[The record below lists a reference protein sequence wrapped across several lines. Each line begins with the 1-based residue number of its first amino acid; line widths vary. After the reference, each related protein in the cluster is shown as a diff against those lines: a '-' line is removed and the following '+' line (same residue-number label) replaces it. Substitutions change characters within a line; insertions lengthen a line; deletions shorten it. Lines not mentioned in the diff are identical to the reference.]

1 MRDDAARLTAMFNRF
16 NEEHAMSQTQAF
28 VTTPEQR
35 PSPLDVVGI
44 AVTVLAPNTR
54 TGSYEITLQEGPE
67 GVGPPPHSH
76 PWDESF
82 YVTRG
87 SVLFSAG
94 GIDHMVGPGTLV
106 HVPAGTVHA
115 FRFAAGGGGMVE
127 LSGAGG
133 QATRL
138 FSSVANEVPE
148 GAANLPKLLGVMQRH
163 GVAVAA

>member
-1 MRDDAARLTAMFNRF
+1 MSDNRV
-16 NEEHAMSQTQAF
+16 F
-28 VTTPEQR
+28 VTPPEHR
-35 PSPLDVVGI
+35 PSPLDVVGVAI
-44 AVTVLAPNTR
+44 TVLAPNTR

-67 GVGPPPHSH
+67 GVGPPPHAH

-87 SVLFSAG
+87 SVLFSADG
-94 GIDHMVGPGTLV
+94 AEHAAGPGTLV

-115 FRFAAGGGGMVE
+115 FRFGAGGGGMVE
-127 LSGAGG
+127 FSGAGG

-138 FSSVANEVPE
+138 FSSLAAEVPE
-148 GAANLPKLLGVMQRH
+148 GVANLPKLLGVMQRH

>member
-1 MRDDAARLTAMFNRF
+1 
-16 NEEHAMSQTQAF
+16 MSHTQAF

-44 AVTVLAPNTR
+44 AITVLAPNTR

-106 HVPAGTVHA
+106 HVPAAPCT
-115 FRFAAGGGGMVE
+115 RFDSA
-127 LSGAGG
+127 
-133 QATRL
+133 R
-138 FSSVANEVPE
+138 
-148 GAANLPKLLGVMQRH
+148 
-163 GVAVAA
+163 AVAAWSSSAVPAGRRRACSARWPRRFPKGRPTCQSCWR

>member
-1 MRDDAARLTAMFNRF
+1 MRD
-16 NEEHAMSQTQAF
+16 TQAF

-35 PSPLDVVGI
+35 PAPLDVVGVAI
-44 AVTVLAPNTR
+44 TVLAPNTR

-67 GVGPPPHSH
+67 GAGPPPHSH

-87 SVLFSAG
+87 SVLFSAA
-94 GIDHMVGPGTLV
+94 DTEHVAAPGTLV

-115 FRFAAGGGGMVE
+115 FRFGRGGGGMVE
-127 LSGAGG
+127 FSGAGG

-138 FSSVANEVPE
+138 FRAVAEEVPE
-148 GAANLPKLLGVMQRH
+148 GAADVPRLLRVMKRH